1 MGSSEGQT
9 YCLRWNNHKSNL
21 VEILDA
27 LIKMECY
34 VDCTI
39 YVDDQVQFK
48 AHRVVLAANSPYF
61 QTILQDVPM
70 DHCSILF
77 PGVQEFEMRALLEYM
92 YTGEVNVTQAQ
103 IPRIM
108 KIAEQLEVKGL
119 YDMADLKGRFD
130 KMGDV
135 DHLMRDRD
143 PATTL
148 LASNNNYSGKAS
160 SGSAGT
166 SGAAAASAS
175 SSSAWKD
182 APPAS
187 SSSNSGGAS
196 SSSSSSHYP
205 HHHHPH
211 HQHQSSP
218 VISTSTNISI
228 AQSSSSSPPYSYK
241 SPYSSLYSRSPGAVE
256 RDREREE
263 RTRDRSASFSHPA
276 STSPHRIQSTSTS
289 SVSAQIALQAQGASG
304 AGNHHQSSAH
314 QSSAGSSSA
323 ASAQPSTAAAA
334 AALAAGWPGLG
345 QTQLHSMLSSAYDS
359 STDMNPLKRKKL
371 QSMSSMLRDTP
382 ILRNVLAQANPA
394 DSSQSTGGGGGSGA
408 GASATTVATIQT
420 IQGSMKSD
428 PERPSSHH
436 SNGSGYKSIK
446 EPSHSPYAD
455 KSFDDDLL
463 DSPHAFG
470 GDARLASYV
479 PHQQQKPEW
488 KRYKQYTRTDILN
501 AIECVRKGMSALQA
515 SRKFGVPSRTLYDKV
530 KKLGITTGRPIN
542 RALKRSPSSGSS
554 PASFPYGLSGASHMF
569 GPGSGGPPH
578 AGDHHQQLPSQSQQ
592 QDEEASQ
599 AAAAAAAAAA
609 AMAHHEAGRMIKL
622 EHGSHHGL
630 PPTIPHP
637 AAALL
642 DPSFLQQALE
652 ARGGD
657 IAGREALHAMAFAA
671 AAHAAVNGMSTSPGT
686 HGTARSPS
694 PSVLMKYMR
703 SVSMSSPEDDRHHAV
718 PQRERDLAEGHPHR
732 DDRHHHN
739 GSDPA
744 REVYARSRD
753 LPMEQD
759 SVDDGGS
766 DCGER
771 PPSGPEMAGE
781 GQDDHVEDLSMG
793 PKRDSEERRDPS
805 VSPPPSTVVRAVH
818 RSRSPSPL
826 PPPPPQQQG
835 VIVPAPGKLKEDYN
849 IPIKREIIADSNA
862 PSESS

>member
-61 QTILQDVPM
+61 QSILQDVPM

-77 PGVQEFEMRALLEYM
+77 PGVKEFEMRALLEYM

-130 KMGDV
+130 KMV
-135 DHLMRDRD
+135 DIDHHLRERD
-143 PATTL
+143 PTTML
-148 LASNNNYSGKAS
+148 LASNNNYSTKTGSGGVAGSCS
-160 SGSAGT
+160 S
-166 SGAAAASAS
+166 SAS
-175 SSSAWKD
+175 SSFQHGPHATT
-182 APPAS
+182 S
-187 SSSNSGGAS
+187 SQGI
-196 SSSSSSHYP
+196 P
-205 HHHHPH
+205 HSL
-211 HQHQSSP
+211 QHQSSP
-218 VISTSTNISI
+218 VISTSTNVSI
-228 AQSSSSSPPYSYK
+228 AQSSSASPPYTYK

-263 RTRDRSASFSHPA
+263 RSRDRSSSFSHTT
-276 STSPHRIQSTSTS
+276 SSPHIQSTSTTS
-289 SVSAQIALQAQGASG
+289 SSTTTIQQIAGQGPQGGTSTSHSTSG
-304 AGNHHQSSAH
+304 TST
-314 QSSAGSSSA
+314 GSSST
-323 ASAQPSTAAAA
+323 SQPSTAAAA
-334 AALAAGWPGLG
+334 AALAASWPGLSGQIPVSLG

-394 DSSQSTGGGGGSGA
+394 DSSQP
-408 GASATTVATIQT
+408 GASPSGTSSSAVSTIQS
-420 IQGSMKSD
+420 IPGSMKPDS
-428 PERPSSHH
+428 ERPGSHH
-436 SNGSGYKSIK
+436 SNGSGYKLIK
-446 EPSHSPYAD
+446 EPPHSPYAD
-455 KSFDDDLL
+455 KSFEDDLM
-463 DSPHAFG
+463 DSPHNFS

-501 AIECVRKGMSALQA
+501 AIDCVRKGMSALQA

-542 RALKRSPSSGSS
+542 RGLKRSPSSSSS
-554 PASFPYGLSGASHMF
+554 PAPFPYGLSGASHMF
-569 GPGSGGPPH
+569 GPGSSGGSGAHP
-578 AGDHHQQLPSQSQQ
+578 GDHHQQIASQSQQ
-592 QDEEASQ
+592 QDEET
-599 AAAAAAAAAA
+599 AAAAAASAAAA
-609 AMAHHEAGRMIKL
+609 ALAHHEAAGRMIKL
-622 EHGSHHGL
+622 EHGSHHGI

-694 PSVLMKYMR
+694 PNVLMKYMR
-703 SVSMSSPEDDRHHAV
+703 SVSMSSPEDERHH
-718 PQRERDLAEGHPHR
+718 PQHAPQHPPRDAEMDEALPDAR
-732 DDRHHHN
+732 QRHHN
-739 GSDPA
+739 GADVLASYGGRRA
-744 REVYARSRD
+744 AIEH
-753 LPMEQD
+753 PMEQD
-759 SVDDGGS
+759 SIDEAGS
-766 DCGER
+766 DCGGR
-771 PPSGPEMAGE
+771 ASSRAAPET
-781 GQDDHVEDLSMG
+781 QDDHVEDLSMG
-793 PKRDSEERRDPS
+793 PKRDSEERGLS
-805 VSPPPSTVVRAVH
+805 VSPPLADLRRPSSH
-818 RSRSPSPL
+818 RSRSPSPQL
-826 PPPPPQQQG
+826 PSQPQPQPQQQG

-849 IPIKREIIADSNA
+849 ISIKREIIADSNA

>member
-61 QTILQDVPM
+61 QSILQDVPM

-130 KMGDV
+130 KMVDV
-135 DHLMRDRD
+135 DQLMRDRD

-148 LASNNNYSGKAS
+148 LASNNNYSSKGSSTAS
-160 SGSAGT
+160 
-166 SGAAAASAS
+166 AATATAS
-175 SSSAWKD
+175 SSSWKD
-182 APPAS
+182 VPPTS
-187 SSSNSGGAS
+187 SSGGGSG
-196 SSSSSSHYP
+196 SHYSY
-205 HHHHPH
+205 H

-228 AQSSSSSPPYSYK
+228 AQSSSSSPPYAYK

-263 RTRDRSASFSHPA
+263 RSRDRSSSFSHPA
-276 STSPHRIQSTSTS
+276 TSPHRIQSTSGSSAS
-289 SVSAQIALQAQGASG
+289 SVSAQIALQAQASG
-304 AGNHHQSSAH
+304 NHQSS
-314 QSSAGSSSA
+314 SSSHHSSSSA
-323 ASAQPSTAAAA
+323 SATSASAQPSTAAAA

-394 DSSQSTGGGGGSGA
+394 DSSQTTAGGVP
-408 GASATTVATIQT
+408 ASAAATVTTIQT
-420 IQGSMKSD
+420 VQGSMKSD

-463 DSPHAFG
+463 DSPHNFG

-542 RALKRSPSSGSS
+542 RALKRSPSSSGS

-569 GPGSGGPPH
+569 GPGSGAPGSGSHP
-578 AGDHHQQLPSQSQQ
+578 GDHHQQMPSQSQQ
-592 QDEEASQ
+592 QDDEAS

-622 EHGSHHGL
+622 EHGSHHAL

-718 PQRERDLAEGHPHR
+718 QQQQLRERDMPEGR
-732 DDRHHHN
+732 ELREREGHHHN

-744 REVYARSRD
+744 YARRD
-753 LPMEQD
+753 HPMEQD
-759 SVDDGGS
+759 SIDETGS
-766 DCGER
+766 ECGER
-771 PPSGPEMAGE
+771 PPSGPGEGPME

-793 PKRDSEERRDPS
+793 PKRDSEERRSPI
-805 VSPPPSTVVRAVH
+805 SPPPPPPPQQPAISVVRSTQ
-818 RSRSPSPL
+818 RSRSPSPQPA
-826 PPPPPQQQG
+826 PPSLPPQQQG

-849 IPIKREIIADSNA
+849 ISIKREIIADSNA

>member
-148 LASNNNYSGKAS
+148 LASNNNYTSKAS
-160 SGSAGT
+160 SGSASA
-166 SGAAAASAS
+166 SGAAASAS
-175 SSSAWKD
+175 SSSWKD
-182 APPAS
+182 TPPTGS
-187 SSSNSGGAS
+187 SGGGGGAS
-196 SSSSSSHYP
+196 SSSSHYSH
-205 HHHHPH
+205 H

-241 SPYSSLYSRSPGAVE
+241 SPYSSLYSRSPGTVE

-263 RTRDRSASFSHPA
+263 RTRDRSSSFSHTT
-276 STSPHRIQSTSTS
+276 STSPHRIQSTSGSSAS
-289 SVSAQIALQAQGASG
+289 SVSAQIALQSQATG
-304 AGNHHQSSAH
+304 GNHHQSVSH
-314 QSSAGSSSA
+314 QSTGSSSSA
-323 ASAQPSTAAAA
+323 SSAQPSTAAAA

-394 DSSQSTGGGGGSGA
+394 DSSQSAGGGVSGA
-408 GASATTVATIQT
+408 GATATSVATIQT
-420 IQGSMKSD
+420 IQSGIKSD

-569 GPGSGGPPH
+569 GPGSGAPPH
-578 AGDHHQQLPSQSQQ
+578 GGDHHQQLPSQSQQ

-703 SVSMSSPEDDRHHAV
+703 SVSMSSPEDDRHHPV
-718 PQRERDLAEGHPHR
+718 QQRERDLAEGHR

-739 GSDPA
+739 GSDPV

-759 SVDDGGS
+759 SIDDGGS
-766 DCGER
+766 ECEER
-771 PPSGPEMAGE
+771 PPSGPGIPTE

-805 VSPPPSTVVRAVH
+805 VSPPPSTVVRAVVQQ
-818 RSRSPSPL
+818 RSRSPSPQ
-826 PPPPPQQQG
+826 PPPPPPPSSHPPQQQG

-849 IPIKREIIADSNA
+849 ISIKREIIADSNA

>member
-39 YVDDQVQFK
+39 YVDEQVQFK

-61 QTILQDVPM
+61 QSILQDVPM
-70 DHCSILF
+70 DHCTILF

-119 YDMADLKGRFD
+119 YDMADLKGRFE
-130 KMGDV
+130 V
-135 DHLMRDRD
+135 DHPMGERGESG
-143 PATTL
+143 ATL
-148 LASNNNYSGKAS
+148 LASNNNYSTKGDH
-160 SGSAGT
+160 AG
-166 SGAAAASAS
+166 GG
-175 SSSAWKD
+175 
-182 APPAS
+182 PAT
-187 SSSNSGGAS
+187 AS
-196 SSSSSSHYP
+196 SSSSAAYSHVPPTSSNSAGYYP
-205 HHHHPH
+205 HHPH
-211 HQHQSSP
+211 HQQQQQQHQSSP

-241 SPYSSLYSRSPGAVE
+241 SPYSSLYSRSPGTVD

-263 RTRDRSASFSHPA
+263 RSRDRSSSFSHPA
-276 STSPHRIQSTSTS
+276 TSPHRHPSTSTSSAS
-289 SVSAQIALQAQGASG
+289 SVSAQIAMQAQAGSHPASS
-304 AGNHHQSSAH
+304 HQSVG
-314 QSSAGSSSA
+314 GSSSA
-323 ASAQPSTAAAA
+323 TSISVQPSTTAAAA

-394 DSSQSTGGGGGSGA
+394 DSSQPGGVGVVPAGTAAGS
-408 GASATTVATIQT
+408 VATIQT
-420 IQGSMKSD
+420 IQKTSD
-428 PERPSSHH
+428 PDRPSSHH

-455 KSFDDDLL
+455 KSYDDDLL
-463 DSPHAFG
+463 DSPHNFG

-501 AIECVRKGMSALQA
+501 AIDCVRKGMSALQA

-542 RALKRSPSSGSS
+542 RSLKRSPSSGGS
-554 PASFPYGLSGASHMF
+554 PASFPYGLSGTSHMF
-569 GPGSGGPPH
+569 GPGAGAPGGASHSGDH
-578 AGDHHQQLPSQSQQ
+578 HHQQLPSQSQQ
-592 QDEEASQ
+592 QDDE
-599 AAAAAAAAAA
+599 

-694 PSVLMKYMR
+694 PNVLMKYMR
-703 SVSMSSPEDDRHHAV
+703 SVSMSSPEDDRHHPAQHQH
-718 PQRERDLAEGHPHR
+718 PQQHRDRAMAEGQPPVDGR
-732 DDRHHHN
+732 HHN
-739 GSDPA
+739 GSETA
-744 REVYARSRD
+744 AAATAGYVRRQER
-753 LPMEQD
+753 PMEQD
-759 SVDDGGS
+759 SIDDAGS
-766 DCGER
+766 DCGGR
-771 PPSGPEMAGE
+771 PNSVAPAEE

-793 PKRDSEERRDPS
+793 TKRDSEDRGPS
-805 VSPPPSTVVRAVH
+805 MSPPLSHRVSQ
-818 RSRSPSPL
+818 RSRSPSPQAHA
-826 PPPPPQQQG
+826 PPPPPPQPQQQG

-849 IPIKREIIADSNA
+849 ISIKREIIADSNA

>member
-61 QTILQDVPM
+61 QSILQDVPM

-119 YDMADLKGRFD
+119 YDMADLKGRFN
-130 KMGDV
+130 KMVDV

-148 LASNNNYSGKAS
+148 LASNNNYSSKGS
-160 SGSAGT
+160 SATGSASAT
-166 SGAAAASAS
+166 AS

-182 APPAS
+182 VPPTS
-187 SSSNSGGAS
+187 SSGSSSGGGVS
-196 SSSSSSHYP
+196 GSHYS
-205 HHHHPH
+205 HHHQ
-211 HQHQSSP
+211 QHQSSP

-263 RTRDRSASFSHPA
+263 RSRDRSSSFSHPA
-276 STSPHRIQSTSTS
+276 TSPHRIQSTSGSTAS
-289 SVSAQIALQAQGASG
+289 SVSAQIALQASQVG
-304 AGNHHQSSAH
+304 GNHQSSTH
-314 QSSAGSSSA
+314 QSGSSSGA
-323 ASAQPSTAAAA
+323 TSATSAQPSTAAAA

-394 DSSQSTGGGGGSGA
+394 DSSQSTA
-408 GASATTVATIQT
+408 GAPASAAATVATIQT
-420 IQGSMKSD
+420 IQGSMKPD

-463 DSPHAFG
+463 DSPHNFS

-542 RALKRSPSSGSS
+542 RALKRSPSSSGS

-569 GPGSGGPPH
+569 GPGSGAPGGPHP
-578 AGDHHQQLPSQSQQ
+578 GDHHQQLPSQSQQ
-592 QDEEASQ
+592 QDEEAS

-703 SVSMSSPEDDRHHAV
+703 SVSMSSPEDERHHAV
-718 PQRERDLAEGHPHR
+718 QQQRERDLIEARDREG
-732 DDRHHHN
+732 HHHN
-739 GSDPA
+739 GSDPG
-744 REVYARSRD
+744 YARHD
-753 LPMEQD
+753 HPMEQD
-759 SVDDGGS
+759 SIDETGS
-766 DCGER
+766 ECGER
-771 PPSGPEMAGE
+771 PPSAPEGPVQGP
-781 GQDDHVEDLSMG
+781 DDHVEDLSMG
-793 PKRDSEERRDPS
+793 PKRDSEERGSS
-805 VSPPPSTVVRAVH
+805 VSPPPSAPASVVRTTQ
-818 RSRSPSPL
+818 RSRSPSPQPA
-826 PPPPPQQQG
+826 PPSLPPQQQG

-849 IPIKREIIADSNA
+849 ISIKREIIADSNA

>member
-1 MGSSEGQT
+1 MSSSEGQT

-119 YDMADLKGRFD
+119 YDMADLKGRFN
-130 KMGDV
+130 KMVDV

-148 LASNNNYSGKAS
+148 LASNNNYSSKGS
-160 SGSAGT
+160 STTGFG
-166 SGAAAASAS
+166 GATAS
-175 SSSAWKD
+175 SSSWKD
-182 APPAS
+182 APPT
-187 SSSNSGGAS
+187 S
-196 SSSSSSHYP
+196 SSSSGGGGGSNSHYS
-205 HHHHPH
+205 HHQ

-228 AQSSSSSPPYSYK
+228 AQSSSSSPPYAYK

-263 RTRDRSASFSHPA
+263 RSRDRSSSFSHTA
-276 STSPHRIQSTSTS
+276 TSPHRIQSTSGSSAS
-289 SVSAQIALQAQGASG
+289 SVSAQIALQAQG
-304 AGNHHQSSAH
+304 GNHQSSTH
-314 QSSAGSSSA
+314 QSSSSSSA
-323 ASAQPSTAAAA
+323 TSVSSQPSTAAAA

-394 DSSQSTGGGGGSGA
+394 DSSQTSGGGVPA
-408 GASATTVATIQT
+408 GAAATVATIQT
-420 IQGSMKSD
+420 IQGSMKQD

-446 EPSHSPYAD
+446 EQSHSPYAD

-463 DSPHAFG
+463 DSPHNFS

-542 RALKRSPSSGSS
+542 RALKRSPSSSGS

-569 GPGSGGPPH
+569 GPGSGAPGGSHP
-578 AGDHHQQLPSQSQQ
+578 GDHHQQMPSQSQQ
-592 QDEEASQ
+592 QDDEAS
-599 AAAAAAAAAA
+599 AAAAAAAAA

-703 SVSMSSPEDDRHHAV
+703 SVSMSSPEDDRHHPV
-718 PQRERDLAEGHPHR
+718 QHQQRERERDLAEGHPHR
-732 DDRHHHN
+732 DGHHHN
-739 GSDPA
+739 GSDP
-744 REVYARSRD
+744 VYARRD
-753 LPMEQD
+753 HPMEQD
-759 SVDDGGS
+759 SIDNMGS

-771 PPSGPEMAGE
+771 PPSGPGPVE

-793 PKRDSEERRDPS
+793 PKRDSEERGAS
-805 VSPPPSTVVRAVH
+805 VSPPPSSVVRATQ
-818 RSRSPSPL
+818 RSRSPSPQPA
-826 PPPPPQQQG
+826 PPSLPPQQQG